1 MRRATNGEVLA
12 IDPGPTDSGVVL
24 YGDGQVWMAG
34 TLPNRDVLALVRDAS
49 APIIAVEMVASY
61 GMPVGREV
69 FETCVWIGRLQ
80 QASPD
85 PEAVRLVPRLAVKL
99 HHCHSARATDATIWR
114 AILDRFG
121 GPAAAKKGGPLAGV
135 KSHARAALA
144 LALTVADGAGP
155 GSATDSPSGGHD
167 SGPSSLST

>member
-1 MRRATNGEVLA
+1 MTAILA
-12 IDPGPTDSGVVL
+12 LDPGPTETGYCYYQPDAAPAIRAGV
-24 YGDGQVWMAG
+24 
-34 TLPNRDVLALVRDAS
+34 LPNHALLARLPAETS
-49 APIIAVEMVASY
+49 WALAIEMVASY

-155 GSATDSPSGGHD
+155 NSATDSPSGGHD
-167 SGPSSLST
+167 SGPSNLST